1 MPEIFAGN
9 AVAIGV
15 YSDYATPEMTTEE
28 KREYL
33 RKLLLEDRPD
43 DVTDEELEY
52 YLDIRVGEID
62 KADLS
67 SEELRNLIRFRLRI
81 NYMPEDFYD
90 VDSLDHDMLAMVFDS
105 SYFGLSVEEIE
116 VYENREP
123 YMVFV
128 GKDPAIYAQY
138 VCDELTSNHAV
149 TLVGWDDSF
158 PAENWPEG
166 RRPPADG
173 AWIAKNSWGRDWG
186 NDGFFLLSYYD
197 KTICGLHSF
206 DYIVDYQE
214 SNQES
219 LKVLAHDIMP
229 ATILNETSFDKP
241 VYGASVFT
249 VDEDCCLQYV
259 SAITGTLKNTLTA
272 CIYLLDEDATDPT
285 RG

>member
-1 MPEIFAGN
+1 M
-9 AVAIGV
+9 
-15 YSDYATPEMTTEE
+15 
-28 KREYL
+28 
-33 RKLLLEDRPD
+33 
-43 DVTDEELEY
+43 
-52 YLDIRVGEID
+52 
-62 KADLS
+62 
-67 SEELRNLIRFRLRI
+67 
-81 NYMPEDFYD
+81 
-90 VDSLDHDMLAMVFDS
+90 
-105 SYFGLSVEEIE
+105 
-116 VYENREP
+116 
-123 YMVFV
+123 
-128 GKDPAIYAQY
+128 
-138 VCDELTSNHAV
+138 

-285 RG
+285 RGTLLQSASETFPFAGYHLLKLGRIPLKKGSRIGVVIEDTVPTESGIKHSIFISCNYNEQGALLYNETRGETGDFMPYYGKAKINRGESYICLDDGIWMDWVDAVDYISSVGNNRYLSFDNLPIKAYLTADNAGIQQ